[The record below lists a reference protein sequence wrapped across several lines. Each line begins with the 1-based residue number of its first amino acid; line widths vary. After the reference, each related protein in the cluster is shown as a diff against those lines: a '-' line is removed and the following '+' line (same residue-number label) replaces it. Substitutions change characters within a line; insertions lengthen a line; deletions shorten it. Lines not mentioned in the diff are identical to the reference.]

1 MAQLPK
7 DTLSTVQESGFSA
20 QWDWKN
26 EYVSNFETDGYER
39 FAQYS
44 ASPDT
49 TILYAGPARF
59 TGIAADGGAASA
71 LIPIGLADGISMQD
85 NTQLTRLFEIGS
97 NRSFFTRGKDQPV
110 LSFQKMLAD
119 QSNILYALTQVA
131 LQTNNQQAILNAR
144 GETAAGPVGPIP
156 NIAMNLNSEVFG
168 IPFGLMII
176 FKTRGNSNTGATNT
190 PTGMI
195 LTSIYLEYCMFS
207 SYNIQVV
214 SNQPVIT
221 EGVSIE
227 FDRVVPVAFAPAP
240 QAPSL

>member
-7 DTLSTVQESGFSA
+7 DTLSTVQQSGFSA

-59 TGIAADGGAASA
+59 TGIAADGGAAAA

-110 LSFQKMLAD
+110 LSFQKMLAAS
-119 QSNILYALTQVA
+119 Q
-131 LQTNNQQAILNAR
+131 
-144 GETAAGPVGPIP
+144 
-156 NIAMNLNSEVFG
+156 
-168 IPFGLMII
+168 
-176 FKTRGNSNTGATNT
+176 
-190 PTGMI
+190 
-195 LTSIYLEYCMFS
+195 
-207 SYNIQVV
+207 
-214 SNQPVIT
+214 
-221 EGVSIE
+221 
-227 FDRVVPVAFAPAP
+227 
-240 QAPSL
+240 